1 MINGM
6 LYIYTSFETS
16 QKTRHTMC
24 RQPYGRKIP
33 YVQQDL
39 RCDDFGTY
47 RVLKIEFSNFLI
59 IT

>member
-1 MINGM
+1 M
-6 LYIYTSFETS
+6 S
-16 QKTRHTMC
+16 

-39 RCDDFGTY
+39 RHDDFGSY
-47 RVLKIEFSNFLI
+47 RVLKIEYSSFLI